1 MNSIQIRE
9 RKRGCPPKK
18 DYDPESLMQEL
29 IDTVTEVYHNTNEI
43 KATVIE
49 ISLPPHKVKKL
60 LITGKVISYSETDQ
74 ILSLQEQGRTMG
86 EIFNNQYV
94 SAIL

>member
-49 ISLPPHKVKKL
+49 ISLPPHKV
-60 LITGKVISYSETDQ
+60 
-74 ILSLQEQGRTMG
+74 R
-86 EIFNNQYV
+86 
-94 SAIL
+94 

>member
-60 LITGKVISYSETDQ
+60 LITGKVISYSET
-74 ILSLQEQGRTMG
+74 EQNDGRDRGYHGTQL
-86 EIFNNQYV
+86 FHNQYV